1 MNPDTSNLRLTNIT
15 LVIFARFFVGL
26 RFLSRWKK
34 RAYIGIDDCF
44 ILLAYAALLS
54 LLSAGLLSKDQL
66 PVSEREILITE
77 GFAVIYYGLGVH
89 ADGLLAFEC
98 IYVTTVALTK
108 VSLLL
113 MYYCIFPINTWNLTI
128 PGHYINLKGSF
139 IGNVVP
145 NILIDVAIL
154 GLLMPHVCQL
164 SAMFLLGSFVI
175 FTSIYRFT
183 TLFEFVPSD
192 FTSHRR
198 ILRGD
203 NLYLAPLLRSTNF
216 LSWRK
221 NKSSFTPKSVNRV
234 ITIRGSGGS
243 KGTKH
248 SRFER
253 LDKNLATIVHHSN
266 GRTLGDAESQGSGD
280 EIPLKGI

>member
-1 MNPDTSNLRLTNIT
+1 MDLKYTPTRS
-15 LVIFARFFVGL
+15 
-26 RFLSRWKK
+26 
-34 RAYIGIDDCF
+34 
-44 ILLAYAALLS
+44 ILINSSPLLS
-54 LLSAGLLSKDQL
+54 I
-66 PVSEREILITE
+66 V
-77 GFAVIYYGLGVH
+77 
-89 ADGLLAFEC
+89 
-98 IYVTTVALTK
+98 
-108 VSLLL
+108 
-113 MYYCIFPINTWNLTI
+113 
-128 PGHYINLKGSF
+128 
-139 IGNVVP
+139 
-145 NILIDVAIL
+145 
-154 GLLMPHVCQL
+154 
-164 SAMFLLGSFVI
+164 FLLGSFVI

-192 FTSHRR
+192 FTGTLASLHIGHRR

-221 NKSSFTPKSVNRV
+221 NKSSSTPKSVNRV

-253 LDKNLATIVHHSN
+253 LDKNVLRDKDLRPDYGAELATIVHHSN